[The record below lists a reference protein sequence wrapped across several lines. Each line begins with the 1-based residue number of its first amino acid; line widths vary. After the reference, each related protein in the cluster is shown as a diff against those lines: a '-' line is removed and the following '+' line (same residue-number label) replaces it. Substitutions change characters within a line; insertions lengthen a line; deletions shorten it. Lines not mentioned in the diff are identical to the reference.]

1 MNVEEAAVEAI
12 SHLQKRTHKSLAS
25 SGEGIGRGKLSYVHS
40 SGCVSLPDESEQNEE
55 SDDGTQTKPHKRKA
69 GKVPLLYLTKT
80 CTYSTPF
87 TCS

>member
-12 SHLQKRTHKSLAS
+12 SHLQRTHKSLAS
-25 SGEGIGRGKLSYVHS
+25 SGDGIGRGKLSYVHS
-40 SGCVSLPDESEQNEE
+40 SGCVSLPDESDQNEE
-55 SDDGTQTKPHKRKA
+55 SDDGTQTKPHKGKA